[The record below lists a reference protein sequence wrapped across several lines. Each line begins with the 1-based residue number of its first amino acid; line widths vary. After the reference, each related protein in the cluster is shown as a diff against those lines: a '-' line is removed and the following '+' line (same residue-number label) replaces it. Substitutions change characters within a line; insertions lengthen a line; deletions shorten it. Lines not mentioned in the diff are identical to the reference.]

1 MESYKLTAVG
11 DGTVGKTCMLITY
24 TTNTFPQDYTPTM
37 FDSYETDVN
46 VNGVKTHVIL
56 TDTAGQEDFDQLRPL
71 SYNSTDCFILC
82 FSVASHPSFENITQ
96 RWIPELKMHAPKVPI
111 VLVATKVDC
120 RSQPHLKLIS
130 EAEGR
135 ALARRIEAY
144 DYIETS
150 AKTMTGL
157 DQVFLSAIRAA
168 RNPKAKARRCNI
180 L

>member
-11 DGTVGKTCMLITY
+11 DGTVGKTCMLITCRCAVPPARPSCTRVPDGSRCPHTD

-96 RWIPELKMHAPKVPI
+96 RWSYRRRRTTFI
-111 VLVATKVDC
+111 V
-120 RSQPHLKLIS
+120 
-130 EAEGR
+130 
-135 ALARRIEAY
+135 
-144 DYIETS
+144 
-150 AKTMTGL
+150 
-157 DQVFLSAIRAA
+157 AA
-168 RNPKAKARRCNI
+168 RV
-180 L
+180 